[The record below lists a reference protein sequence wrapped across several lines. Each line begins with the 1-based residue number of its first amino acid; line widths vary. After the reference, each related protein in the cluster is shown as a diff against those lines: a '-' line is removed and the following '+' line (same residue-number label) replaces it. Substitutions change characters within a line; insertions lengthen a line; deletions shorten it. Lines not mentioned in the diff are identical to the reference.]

1 VSDAEFDLL
10 VLGDCNPDLILAS
23 PDLTPVFGQ
32 VETLVESA
40 ELTIGGSGAIVACGA
55 ARLGCRTA
63 IAGVVGDDLFGRFMT
78 DALRAREVD
87 VRGLVVDPAASTG
100 VTAVLARDGDRGM
113 LTFPG
118 AIASLTVR
126 AIDPGLIRGARHI
139 HVSSFFLQGALTPDL
154 PALLAEVRRN
164 GTTVSVDP
172 NWDPSGAW
180 DDGLP
185 GLLGAIDILMPNAAE
200 ARHISGREDPGD
212 AARALNADGA
222 TVVVK
227 LGPDGAIAVRSGT
240 LVSARSPNLGTPVD
254 TIGAGDSFD
263 AGLLAGLLAGEP
275 LEEALRLA
283 CACGTLSTLARGG
296 TAAQPTLAQARAA
309 SSPTGTP

>member
-1 VSDAEFDLL
+1 VTPAGLDLL

-23 PDLTPVFGQ
+23 PDLAPVFGQ

-40 ELTIGGSGAIVACGA
+40 ELVIGGSGAIVACGA
-55 ARLGCRTA
+55 ARLGCSTA

-78 DALRAREVD
+78 DALRDRGVD
-87 VRGLVVDPAASTG
+87 VSAVVVDPTALTG

-118 AIASLTVR
+118 TIAALRADTV
-126 AIDPGLIRGARHI
+126 DPQLIRRARHI
-139 HVSSFFLQGALTPDL
+139 HVSSFFLQRALTPDL
-154 PALLAEVRRN
+154 RALFADARRH
-164 GTTVSVDP
+164 GTTVSIDP
-172 NWDPSGAW
+172 NWDPSGSW
-180 DDGLP
+180 DDGLH

-200 ARHISGREDPGD
+200 AMHISGLEDPGE
-212 AARALNADGA
+212 AARALSASGA
-222 TVVVK
+222 TVAVK
-227 LGPDGAIAVRSGT
+227 LGAEGALAVQAGAQVNARAPDGPA
-240 LVSARSPNLGTPVD
+240 PVD

-275 LEEALRLA
+275 LEQALKLA
-283 CACGTLSTLARGG
+283 CATGTLSTRARGG

-309 SSPTGTP
+309 TGR